1 MPGSDDDDSS
11 DSMSATLMRPAKKIP
26 TVLKSLPKKGPK
38 SKKKNPDAPKRFK
51 R

>member
-1 MPGSDDDDSS
+1 MPGSGDDDSS
-11 DSMSATLMRPAKKIP
+11 DSMSGTLMRQTKKIP
-26 TVLKSLPKKGPK
+26 TVLKAVPKKGPK